1 MNIFRC
7 LRRKGLVPQT
17 SCSDCLPSFLPKC
30 QPWSSE
36 QGSCPQ
42 RWCMILMRSATP
54 TWKKHSARR
63 QWCRWC
69 MVGRLRKRCWIVP
82 PHVTACQSVC
92 VHTATTSVFHV
103 DSGSRCCQNRGK
115 RQDVCRLVQSRPPI
129 QWCEEEALF
138 ENFRIVLNL
147 LNPWY
152 CTHLMCCCHIESTAQ
167 EASNIP
173 KIIISN
179 RSVEFIFW
187 QCIFTAQHFVWA
199 WKFLVCQN
207 RSVGGVK
214 LTAKCFRSKDME
226 GREASPS
233 KTPSTHL
240 Q

>member
-1 MNIFRC
+1 MWRSGAPKSRISLSRLKNVNVKTDMNIFRC

-17 SCSDCLPSFLPKC
+17 SCPDCLPSFLPKC

-63 QWCRWC
+63 QGCRWC

-129 QWCEEEALF
+129 QWCEEEVLF
-138 ENFRIVLNL
+138 TERTSELFWTYWNCCIAHTWCVAATLNRQHRRL
-147 LNPWY
+147 PTY
-152 CTHLMCCCHIESTAQ
+152 Q
-167 EASNIP
+167 
-173 KIIISN
+173 
-179 RSVEFIFW
+179 RS
-187 QCIFTAQHFVWA
+187 
-199 WKFLVCQN
+199 
-207 RSVGGVK
+207 S
-214 LTAKCFRSKDME
+214 
-226 GREASPS
+226 SP
-233 KTPSTHL
+233 TEV
-240 Q
+240 